1 MLNGVQ
7 HYLGVV
13 MRYKTISQNNRLSTS
28 KQVAKYVLLLCCAN
42 LAFTLPANS
51 DPLEELIKQC
61 AMCHGKDGNSMAPVN
76 PSIAGM
82 TKEYFVHT
90 FDAYKNNGRQS
101 DMMKMFV
108 HTLSVEQIDGLA
120 EFYQKQTY
128 KPREQKYEAEKAK
141 KGKVLHDKYC
151 EKCHEDAGRITE
163 NNYGFL
169 AGQWTPYLKKVIQ
182 DYVDKKRNAPP
193 MMMTKLIKMEE
204 THGKDSIDLLMHY
217 YASLQ

>member
-1 MLNGVQ
+1 
-7 HYLGVV
+7 
-13 MRYKTISQNNRLSTS
+13 
-28 KQVAKYVLLLCCAN
+28 
-42 LAFTLPANS
+42 
-51 DPLEELIKQC
+51 
-61 AMCHGKDGNSMAPVN
+61 MCHGEDGNSSAPVN

-108 HTLSVEQIDGLA
+108 HTLTEEQIDGLA
-120 EFYQKQTY
+120 DYYRKQTFV
-128 KPREQKYEAEKAK
+128 PRKQKYDDEKAK
-141 KGKVLHDKYC
+141 IGKTLHDKYC
-151 EKCHEDAGRITE
+151 EKCHEGAGRITV

-182 DYVDKKRNAPP
+182 DYIDKKRNAPP
-193 MMMTKLIKMEE
+193 MMMIKLMKMEE
-204 THGKDSIDLLMHY
+204 AHGKESIDLLMHY